1 VIQVG
6 QVLDKYELLERVG
19 QGGMSIV
26 YRATDR
32 SLRRTV
38 AVKILHRH
46 LADSAEARDRFE
58 REAHAVAKLRHEN
71 IVEIFA
77 YSGKGSEDSY
87 IVTEFIDGSTLKE
100 FLGDHPIA
108 FPEVAA
114 MIVLQIGRALAHA
127 HGAGILHRDIKPE
140 NVMIRSDGVVKLMDF
155 GISQMV
161 DLQRLT
167 VTGQLLGSPAY
178 MSPEHVE
185 GQPLDFRTDVFAC
198 GIVLYQLAT
207 GRLPFEGKNPHEILK
222 RIADCKF
229 TDPRQVN
236 PRVGNEL
243 GRIIL
248 KAMAR
253 EPKDRYRDVG
263 EMVAALDSYCL
274 GSGLGPIAP
283 ELGRYFQSP
292 ASFEMALKPRL
303 VDHLVRKGKETMPMN
318 RPQALEAYDRVLTID
333 PTNPAVLAVLAKL
346 NDRQRWKRGAMVALG
361 LLIVAGG
368 AYGARRMMRPPATDV
383 AQVSDLGRPEPI
395 GPIRTTQPDDVRPGQ
410 VAPDAARV
418 PDAAPANAGGRD
430 PGDRGSGG
438 NPIDHGG
445 SGGSAGRP
453 GKVPDAA
460 PAPAALAPVRVAV
473 MPKNSTVRVAGQL
486 RALDA
491 SGEVEIA
498 LTPDTVVEVQVSND
512 LCQSS
517 TVTIDASWSGKTKN
531 VGLYYLPA
539 EVTPVCGTAGVTV
552 RVDDKDAHLGVAQ
565 PITFGDTLSTTR
577 RVKVEF
583 IGDRIETQYR
593 DVHPKD
599 EIEVTCGL

>member
-77 YSGKGSEDSY
+77 YSGKGSDDSY

-100 FLGDHPIA
+100 FFGDHPIA

-114 MIVLQIGRALAHA
+114 MIVLQVARALAHA
-127 HGAGILHRDIKPE
+127 HAAGILHRDIKPE

-222 RIADCKF
+222 RIADCRF
-229 TDPRQVN
+229 TDPRQAN

-243 GRIIL
+243 GKIIL

-253 EPKDRYRDVG
+253 EPRDRYRDVG
-263 EMVAALDSYCL
+263 ELVAALDGYL
-274 GSGLGPIAP
+274 TGSGLGPIAP
-283 ELGRYFQSP
+283 ELARYFMSP
-292 ASFEMALKPRL
+292 APYEMALKARL
-303 VDHLVRKGKETMPMN
+303 VDHLVRKGKELMPVS
-318 RPQALEAYDRVLTID
+318 RPQALEAFDRVLTID
-333 PTNPAVLAVLAKL
+333 PTNASVLAVLERL
-346 NDRQRWKRGAMVALG
+346 GDRRRWKRAGMIALG
-361 LLIVAGG
+361 LLIAGGG
-368 AYGARRMMRPPATDV
+368 AYGARRMLEREVTPA
-383 AQVSDLGRPEPI
+383 AQVAVGTSGGDLPA
-395 GPIRTTQPDDVRPGQ
+395 GPVRTTQPDETRTPPGGDGSGS
-410 VAPDAARV
+410 APAAEP
-418 PDAAPANAGGRD
+418 PDAAPR
-430 PGDRGSGG
+430 SSVGG
-438 NPIDHGG
+438 NGNG
-445 SGGSAGRP
+445 NGNGTVRP
-453 GKVPDAA
+453 AKQVDAA
-460 PAPAALAPVRVAV
+460 PAAVALEPVRLTVSP
-473 MPKNSTVRVAGQL
+473 MNSEVRVGGQL
-486 RALDA
+486 LPVDDDGHVDIPVPET
-491 SGEVEIA
+491 GEI
-498 LTPDTVVEVQVSND
+498 EVQITND
-512 LCQSS
+512 LCQRETRRFKAKDAGAAI
-517 TVTIDASWSGKTKN
+517 TVTLDF
-531 VGLYYLPA
+531 LPA
-539 EVTPVCGTAGVTV
+539 EVTPVCAVPNVQVQIDRQGG
-552 RVDDKDAHLGVAQ
+552 RVGEPKS
-565 PITFGDTLSTTR
+565 ITFDGSTMSKQS
-577 RVKVEF
+577 VVVVF
-583 IGDRIETQYR
+583 IGETIDRQ
-593 DVHPKD
+593 
-599 EIEVTCGL
+599 EITVSPTEKRKVTCALP

>member
-77 YSGKGSEDSY
+77 YSGKGSDDSY

-100 FLGDHPIA
+100 FFGDHPIA

-114 MIVLQIGRALAHA
+114 MIVLQVARALAHA
-127 HGAGILHRDIKPE
+127 HAAGILHRDIKPE

-229 TDPRQVN
+229 GDPRQAN

-243 GRIIL
+243 GKIIL

-253 EPKDRYRDVG
+253 EPRDRYRDVG
-263 EMVAALDSYCL
+263 ELVAALDGYL
-274 GSGLGPIAP
+274 AGSGLGPIAP
-283 ELGRYFQSP
+283 ELARYFLSP
-292 ASFEMALKPRL
+292 APYEMALKARL
-303 VDHLVRKGKETMPMN
+303 VDHLVRKGKELMPVS
-318 RPQALEAYDRVLTID
+318 RPQALEAFDRVLTID
-333 PTNPAVLAVLAKL
+333 PTNATVLAVLERL
-346 NDRQRWKRGAMVALG
+346 GDRRRWKRAGMIALG
-361 LLIVAGG
+361 LLIAGGG
-368 AYGARRMMRPPATDV
+368 AYGARRMLEREVTPA
-383 AQVSDLGRPEPI
+383 AQVAVGTGGGDLPA
-395 GPIRTTQPDDVRPGQ
+395 GPVRTTQPDEARTPQGGAGSGGAPTAEPPDATPRSNGVGDRGIVRPAKQ
-410 VAPDAARV
+410 V
-418 PDAAPANAGGRD
+418 DAAPAA
-430 PGDRGSGG
+430 
-438 NPIDHGG
+438 
-445 SGGSAGRP
+445 
-453 GKVPDAA
+453 V
-460 PAPAALAPVRVAV
+460 ALDPVRLTVSP
-473 MPKNSTVRVAGQL
+473 MNSEVRIGGQVISV
-486 RALDA
+486 DDGGHVDIPI
-491 SGEVEIA
+491 SE
-498 LTPDTVVEVQVSND
+498 TDDVEVQITNP
-512 LCQSS
+512 LCEAQTRRFKAKDAGSS
-517 TVTIDASWSGKTKN
+517 ITVTLGF
-531 VGLYYLPA
+531 LPA
-539 EVTPVCGTAGVTV
+539 TLTPVCAVPGVTV
-552 RVDDKDAHLGVAQ
+552 RIGGQAAR
-565 PITFGDTLSTTR
+565 IGDPKSIPFDQNRTTSKKT
-577 RVKVEF
+577 VVVEF
-583 IGDRIETQYR
+583 IGETIDRQELTVTPTQEL
-593 DVHPKD
+593 K
-599 EIEVTCGL
+599 VTCALP